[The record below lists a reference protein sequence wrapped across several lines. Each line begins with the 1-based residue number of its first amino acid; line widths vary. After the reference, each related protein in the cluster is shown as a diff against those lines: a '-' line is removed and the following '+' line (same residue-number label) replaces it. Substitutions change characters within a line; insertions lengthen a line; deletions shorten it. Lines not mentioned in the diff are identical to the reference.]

1 MSTHTSSGFVENVRM
16 FGEFKKSAIFAL
28 SGLILC
34 GGLYTPVTT
43 FVGLSVFPEQ
53 ARGSLIYQ
61 DNELRGST
69 LIAQPFTS
77 DIYFHSRPSSV
88 AHLPTDTGGSNLA
101 PSNPELRAIA
111 RQFSQSVSARE
122 GVALAD
128 IPVDMI
134 SMSGSGVDPHI
145 SEQAAAIQ
153 IPRIARARGIAEDD
167 IAELVTQHTATP
179 SFGVL
184 GQARVNVLTLNLALD
199 NQ

>member
-1 MSTHTSSGFVENVRM
+1 MS
-16 FGEFKKSAIFAL
+16 GEFKKSAIFAL

-34 GGLYTPVTT
+34 GGLYTTVATLA
-43 FVGLSVFPEQ
+43 GLGVFPEQ

-69 LIAQPFTS
+69 LIAQPFTG
-77 DIYFHSRPSSV
+77 DTYFHSRPSSV

-111 RQFSQSVSARE
+111 RQLSQSVSARE

-145 SEQAAAIQ
+145 SEQAAALQ
-153 IPRIARARGIAEDD
+153 IPRIARARGLAQENIA
-167 IAELVTQHTATP
+167 ALVAQHTATP

-184 GQARVNVLTLNLALD
+184 GQSRVNVLTLNLALD

>member
-1 MSTHTSSGFVENVRM
+1 MNTQTSSGFVENVRM
-16 FGEFKKSAIFAL
+16 SGELKKSAIFAL

-34 GGLYTPVTT
+34 GGLYTSVAT
-43 FVGLSVFPEQ
+43 FSGLGLFPEQ
-53 ARGSLIYQ
+53 ARGSLIIHG
-61 DNELRGST
+61 NEIKGST
-69 LIAQPFTS
+69 LIAQPFTG
-77 DIYFHSRPSSV
+77 DTYFHSRPSSV

-111 RQFSQSVSARE
+111 GQLSQSVRERE
-122 GVALAD
+122 GAALSD

-145 SEQAAAIQ
+145 SEQAAALQ
-153 IPRIARARGIAEDD
+153 IPRIARARGLAAEDV
-167 IAELVTQHTATP
+167 AALVTQHTATP

-184 GQARVNVLTLNLALD
+184 GQPRVNVLTLNLALD